1 MAFSNVPGPVEEI
14 SFYGHPVAFIAPSV
28 YGHPHVSLN
37 FLQSLLFW
45 GGLNRKWLL
54 LSLSKL

>member
-28 YGHPHVSLN
+28 YGHPHVSFN

-45 GGLNRKWLL
+45 GWCE
-54 LSLSKL
+54 